1 MIIYILCIFALVS
14 DFYNAKEVPTKMEK
28 LFDFAEEVLS
38 GPDIDSLSC
47 AAKKDIAE
55 KPNKIVGGNLA
66 HFAPYHAF
74 YLIWMKKKNFHYGCG
89 GTILNKRYILTV
101 KHCFFVD
108 PITPEIASIKAI
120 VGELNWCRAV
130 GLDITDILFNA
141 NTSFLAPIFEEKFEN
156 VKEVSE
162 VIFHGNASE
171 AHYKDDL
178 ALLKVSSSFVL
189 IPRE

>member
-1 MIIYILCIFALVS
+1 MIIYILCIFVLVF

-66 HFAPYHAF
+66 QFAPYHVF
-74 YLIWMKKKNFHYGCG
+74 YVVWMKKKKFRYGCG

-101 KHCFFVD
+101 KHCFFE
-108 PITPEIASIKAI
+108 PMTPEIASIKAI

-130 GLDITDILFNA
+130 GLDITDILFRG
-141 NTSFLAPIFEEKFEN
+141 NTSCLAPIFEEKFEN
-156 VKEVSE
+156 VKDVSE
-162 VIFHGNASE
+162 VIFHGNVSE
-171 AHYKDDL
+171 AYYKDDL
-178 ALLKVSSSFVL
+178 ALLKVSNFFAL
-189 IPRE
+189 ITRE

>member
-1 MIIYILCIFALVS
+1 MIIYILCIFVLVS

-38 GPDIDSLSC
+38 GPDVDSLSC
-47 AAKKDIAE
+47 ATKKDIAE

-66 HFAPYHAF
+66 HFAPYHVF
-74 YLIWMKKKNFHYGCG
+74 YVVWMKKKKFRYGCG

-101 KHCFFVD
+101 KHCFFE
-108 PITPEIASIKAI
+108 PMTPEIASIKAI

-162 VIFHGNASE
+162 VIFHGNVSE
-171 AHYKDDL
+171 AYYKDDL
-178 ALLKVSSSFVL
+178 ALLKVSNFFVL
-189 IPRE
+189 ITRE

>member
-1 MIIYILCIFALVS
+1 MIIYILCIFVLVF

-38 GPDIDSLSC
+38 GPDVDSLSC
-47 AAKKDIAE
+47 ATKKDIAE

-66 HFAPYHAF
+66 HFAPYHVF
-74 YLIWMKKKNFHYGCG
+74 YVVWMKKKKFRYGCG

-101 KHCFFVD
+101 KHCFFE
-108 PITPEIASIKAI
+108 PMTPEIASIKAI

-130 GLDITDILFNA
+130 GLDITDILFRG
-141 NTSFLAPIFEEKFEN
+141 NTSCLAPIFEEKFEH
-156 VKEVSE
+156 VKDVSE
-162 VIFHGNASE
+162 VIFHGNVSE
-171 AHYKDDL
+171 AYYKDDL

-189 IPRE
+189 ITRE

>member
-1 MIIYILCIFALVS
+1 MIIYIFCIFALVS
-14 DFYNAKEVPTKMEK
+14 DFYNAKEVPTRMEK

-38 GPDIDSLSC
+38 GPDLDSLSC
-47 AAKKDIAE
+47 TAKKDIAE

-74 YLIWMKKKNFHYGCG
+74 YVVWMKKLKFRYGCG

-101 KHCFFVD
+101 KHCFFVE
-108 PITPEIASIKAI
+108 PMTPEIASIKAI

-141 NTSFLAPIFEEKFEN
+141 NTTFIAPIFEEKFEN
-156 VKEVSE
+156 VKDVSE
-162 VIFHGNASE
+162 VIFHGNVSE
-171 AHYKDDL
+171 AYYKDDL
-178 ALLKVSSSFVL
+178 ALLKVSNFFVL
-189 IPRE
+189 ITRE